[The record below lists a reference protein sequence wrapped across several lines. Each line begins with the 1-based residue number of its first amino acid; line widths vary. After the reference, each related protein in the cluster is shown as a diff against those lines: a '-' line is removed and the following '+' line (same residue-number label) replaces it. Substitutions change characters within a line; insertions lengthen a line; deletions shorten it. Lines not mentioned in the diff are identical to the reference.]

1 MKLICLAKKLDIEGN
16 KVVKND
22 TFELYKENN
31 IRYVLLKGLAR
42 VENDE
47 PVMQI
52 REEQDVNEN
61 DEPEITKEKIK
72 RGRKAK

>member
-1 MKLICLAKKLDIEGN
+1 
-16 KVVKND
+16 
-22 TFELYKENN
+22 
-31 IRYVLLKGLAR
+31 VLLKGLAR